1 MNPFIRRGLLSLAV
15 FSLALLNIPSN
26 SFAVVAIPPAVERLV
41 EFEAFPFCSDVVL
54 DLCLEEFLVD
64 YDSDGSF
71 TEPREE
77 DNIDPKVSA
86 FDIASGFPNLVFD
99 IRINDW
105 TQELDP
111 ALPVNTPIQLV
122 VNTGDWEPSHVLRS
136 TWRNEAFSM
145 SKIDGKW
152 ITTVSFRTNNY
163 SFALDCTPWD
173 GCDDPKSRLEYRSYA
188 QGVIWANQYP
198 DANTAFFNGMW
209 VSSNST
215 GSSDPYFNSETLTW
229 TIETAGPALTLDN
242 TPNVANFSAF
252 IPDAAIVGVY
262 GADPASMATQLMA
275 TRTDGAISTTQTAVI
290 TRVTEPEP
298 GILISIPAYSFANAA
313 AIPLSSRGLRTVSS
327 DFTVPVLK
335 IKPRYKLLKAPTAFV
350 ATKAVKSAKL
360 KSGKVV
366 GALSY
371 QGSCTQGKTVRF
383 GKATTPSIVVKKLT
397 SGKWTCKI
405 RAVKKLGGTWSVPK
419 SVWVK

>member
-1 MNPFIRRGLLSLAV
+1 VNPFIRRGLLSLAV

-71 TEPREE
+71 TEPRED
-77 DNIDPKVSA
+77 DNIVPKISA

-99 IRINDW
+99 IRINEW

-111 ALPVNTPIQLV
+111 ALPVNTPMRLV

-136 TWRNEAFSM
+136 TWKNDSFSM
-145 SKIDGKW
+145 VNRDGDW
-152 ITTVSFRTNNY
+152 ITSLTFRTNNL
-163 SFALDCTPWD
+163 SFALDCTPD
-173 GCDDPKSRLEYRSYA
+173 SCDDPKNRIDFRSYA
-188 QGVIWANQYP
+188 QGVIWANRVSDP
-198 DANTAFFNGMW
+198 FIALFNGMW
-209 VSSNST
+209 VSTNAT
-215 GSSDPYFNSETLTW
+215 GWSDPYFNSETLTW
-229 TIETAGPALTLDN
+229 TISTAGPALKIDN

-262 GADPASMATQLMA
+262 GADPASMATQLTA
-275 TRTDGAISTTQTAVI
+275 TRTDGAISTSQTVVI
-290 TRVTEPEP
+290 TRVTEPES
-298 GILISIPAYSFANAA
+298 GIRIDIPAYSFANAA
-313 AIPLSSRGLRTVSS
+313 AIPLNSRGLRSVSS
-327 DFTVPVLK
+327 DFTAPVLK

-360 KSGKVV
+360 KSGKVI
-366 GALSY
+366 GALNY
-371 QGSCTQGKTVRF
+371 QGSCTKGKTVRF
-383 GKATTPSIVVKKLT
+383 VKANTPSILVKKLA
-397 SGKWTCKI
+397 SGKWSCKI
-405 RAVKKLGGTWSVPK
+405 RAVKKLGGTWSVSK